1 MTVSREVLA
10 AIDAAIERADL
21 KTLNAL
27 LRMEK
32 IFLQNQANLELN
44 LRDRT
49 DEKIEACQ
57 ARQIA
62 RRRYKGPIILS
73 ILSTLIALGSIAISY
88 ITG

>member
-27 LRMEK
+27 LRVEK
-32 IFLQNQANLELN
+32 AFLENQAALELGM
-44 LRDRT
+44 RDRT

-57 ARQIA
+57 AQQIN
-62 RRRYKGPIILS
+62 RRRYRGPIILS
-73 ILSTLIALGSIAISY
+73 SLSTLIALGSLAIAY
-88 ITG
+88 IKG